1 MCFTNYYHV
10 ESVLQVYTPSIGYD
24 FVLMNQL
31 SRKKLTTTNK
41 TYGQAVPALPKIDF
55 KKECIFSQVSD
66 GNILHI

>member
-24 FVLMNQL
+24 FVFMNQL

-41 TYGQAVPALPKIDF
+41 TYGQGVPALPKLIYNNSVYF
-55 KKECIFSQVSD
+55 RK
-66 GNILHI
+66 